1 MRRISAFVLFLLVT
15 TAMVHAAT
23 ISGDYLESRSADVYV
38 AQCFANGEVGLVGDQ
53 AMLAWHIR
61 QGTWDGQKLD
71 GLTVVAAVKA
81 KATLGDP
88 YHNPLPAKSVLLV
101 DDHATA
107 AQRTALT
114 DFAQHMG
121 GELLA
126 NVAEVIPTTIEMQTF
141 TPAAG
146 AAGDPETGDG
156 SRHHH
161 EIGGHALLRA
171 GDIAAIETRSLSDK
185 DH

>member
-1 MRRISAFVLFLLVT
+1 MHRIFKGLFLTLLMGTVAFASQGQKIT
-15 TAMVHAAT
+15 
-23 ISGDYLESRSADVYV
+23 GDYLESRSADVYV

-61 QGTWDGQKLD
+61 QGSWQGQKLD

-107 AQRTALT
+107 AQRIALR
-114 DFAQHMG
+114 DLAQHMG

-126 NVAEVIPTTIEMQTF
+126 NVTAVIPTTIEMQV
-141 TPAAG
+141 TPAPA
-146 AAGDPETGDG
+146 ETGDAAQ
-156 SRHHH
+156 H
-161 EIGGHALLRA
+161 EHAAHAGHARL
-171 GDIAAIETRSLSDK
+171 
-185 DH
+185 